1 VIFRDYIRD
10 YDMKMRQADRIVR
23 ERAGDTLNVFDFM
36 PPAENLEE
44 AYLIIRALR
53 ERYDGYIFIL
63 EDEKRWEFPYNIRV
77 TGAVG
82 VKW

>member
-1 VIFRDYIRD
+1 MIYRDYIRD

-36 PPAENLEE
+36 PPAENLGE

-63 EDEKRWEFPYNIRV
+63 EDEKRWEFPYHIRV
-77 TGAVG
+77 TGAAG
-82 VKW
+82 VK

>member
-1 VIFRDYIRD
+1 MNYRDYIRD

-23 ERAGDTLNVFDFM
+23 ERAGDTLNIFDFI

-44 AYLIIRALR
+44 ACLIVRALR

-63 EDEKRWEFPYNIRV
+63 EDEKRWEFPFNIRV
-77 TGAVG
+77 ARAVG
-82 VKW
+82 VR

>member
-1 VIFRDYIRD
+1 VIYRDYIRD

-23 ERAGDTLNVFDFM
+23 ERAGDILNILDFI

-44 AYLIIRALR
+44 ACLIVRALM

-77 TGAVG
+77 ARAIG
-82 VKW
+82 VR